1 MQKSL
6 DDETREILISF
17 IAEGYERLD
26 DSEAQLAKIGEG
38 DNTAELNSVF
48 RLFHSVKGSAGF
60 LGLENIKNLT
70 HEAETLLDVFLKEK
84 MPVTQD
90 SLDVVYTT
98 IDVLRALIETVE
110 KEYSDETGA
119 ESAAAQTKIVSA
131 TIRQLREGANA
142 QQSQE
147 EANTR
152 EKTPEFTPEIS
163 QAAAPAIPATVPA
176 CAIPNEITLS
186 DLVTRDM
193 VHRFLG
199 ECADLADRTEK
210 IALALSIRKMPPTE
224 SGERHVSCNPY
235 DQGKLGVFRIRTPG
249 KHVHGSRDHS
259 RYRKRKSDKPVGEAF
274 VNTVISG
281 IDRVRLSLSS
291 LVIHEKDESA
301 QSSPENTSEKMTAAN
316 VGQSQ
321 SSASAEGSAGGG
333 IQAARRNSGHHG
345 SCQG

>member
-26 DSEAQLAKIGEG
+26 DSEAQLSKIGEG

-84 MPVTQD
+84 VPVTQD
-90 SLDVVYTT
+90 ALDVVYSTV
-98 IDVLRALIETVE
+98 DALRGLVGIVE

-119 ESAAAQTKIVSA
+119 ESAAAQTKIVA
-131 TIRQLREGANA
+131 ALIRQLRENA
-142 QQSQE
+142 GKAPTPQKATEPAKPAQE
-147 EANTR
+147 T
-152 EKTPEFTPEIS
+152 
-163 QAAAPAIPATVPA
+163 QHAPAPQVGV
-176 CAIPNEITLS
+176 PNEITLS
-186 DLVTRDM
+186 ELVTRDM

-210 IALALSIRKMPPTE
+210 IALAINPKDASTE
-224 SGERHVSCNPY
+224 SVN
-235 DQGKLGVFRIRTPG
+235 DMFRAIHTIKG
-249 KHVHGSRDHS
+249 NSGFFGYAHLESMCMDLETILDTA
-259 RYRKRKSDKPVGEAF
+259 RKSDKPVGEAF

-291 LVIHEKDESA
+291 LVIHEKE
-301 QSSPENTSEKMTAAN
+301 
-316 VGQSQ
+316 
-321 SSASAEGSAGGG
+321 
-333 IQAARRNSGHHG
+333 
-345 SCQG
+345 